1 MLSRVEKHSTN
12 NLSKDILS
20 YTSNTC
26 VIKQMTRRIK
36 RIGKHII
43 RQPADFRFLYKTSIR
58 FKQFNTM
65 KDTPLLILPSTA
77 ACEQL
82 FKHQCLGANILFCP
96 SQITEFV
103 QYTKYCRSQD

>member
-12 NLSKDILS
+12 NLSNYILN
-20 YTSNTC
+20 YTSKTS

-36 RIGKHII
+36 RICKHII
-43 RQPADFRFLYKTSIR
+43 KQPADFRFLYKSSIR
-58 FKQFNTM
+58 FKQLNTT
-65 KDTPLLILPSTA
+65 KDTTLLILPATA
-77 ACEQL
+77 TCEQL
-82 FKHQCLGANILFCP
+82 LKHQCLGANILFCP